1 MLKNYLLILK
11 FFNIY
16 IYILQIIF
24 IAFRNDNL
32 VSNPKIKKPKLMVLI
47 NN

>member
-11 FFNIY
+11 FFN